1 LPYPKS
7 PSAGTPAGHRAPG
20 DPAGIRSDL
29 ARIRSDP
36 ARIRGD
42 PARIRGDPVSPR
54 LDTACHD
61 RGVPVI
67 WLVAGVLLAVA
78 ELFTLDFVLIMLA
91 GGALAAAATSLGTS
105 SILAQVI
112 VFAVVSGLG
121 LLAVRPAIRKRLHRG
136 AEPAVMGVEAIEGT
150 EATVVERVADG
161 RGLVKIG
168 GELWTARPYDATQVI
183 EPGELVRVVELKG
196 ATALVWKE

>member
-1 LPYPKS
+1 
-7 PSAGTPAGHRAPG
+7 
-20 DPAGIRSDL
+20 
-29 ARIRSDP
+29 
-36 ARIRGD
+36 
-42 PARIRGDPVSPR
+42 
-54 LDTACHD
+54 
-61 RGVPVI
+61 VPVI

-112 VFAVVSGLG
+112 VFTVVSGLG

-150 EATVVERVADG
+150 EATVVEQVADG
-161 RGLVKIG
+161 RGLIKIG

-183 EPGELVRVVELKG
+183 EPGAQVRVVEVKG